1 MALSTVL
8 LRLTVL
14 GDPDLE
20 LELEAV
26 PASTAPDSPAPVVRP
41 LAPTAEERA
50 AGQTRYEVTIDGW
63 VLQVRVE
70 PAARAALRERARRGS
85 AAARQHTRE
94 VVRARI
100 PGRVVRVFVKP
111 GQHIGAGERLLSI
124 EAMKMENEVRAP
136 RAGIVASVGV
146 QPGQPVDLG
155 SELLTL
161 D

>member
-1 MALSTVL
+1 MAMTSNT
-8 LRLTVL
+8 LRVTVL
-14 GDPDLE
+14 GEPDLE
-20 LELEAV
+20 LELE
-26 PASTAPDSPAPVVRP
+26 PASRAASDTPGPEVRL
-41 LAPTAEERA
+41 LAPSPEERA
-50 AGQTRYEVTIDGW
+50 AGQSLYEVTVDGW

-85 AAARQHTRE
+85 AATRQHTRE

-100 PGRVVRVFVKP
+100 PGRVVRLFVTP
-111 GQHIGAGERLLSI
+111 GQQIAAGERLLSI
-124 EAMKMENEVRAP
+124 EAMKMENEVRAS
-136 RAGIVASVGV
+136 RAGTVATVSV